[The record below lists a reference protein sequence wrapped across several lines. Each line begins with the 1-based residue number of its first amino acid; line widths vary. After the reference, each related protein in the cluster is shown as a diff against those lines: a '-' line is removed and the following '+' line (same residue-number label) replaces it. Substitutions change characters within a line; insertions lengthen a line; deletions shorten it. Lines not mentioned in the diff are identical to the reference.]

1 MRDGGYC
8 LKTTG
13 GPLTR
18 LPLRSTV
25 TSTRSAIL
33 MKGMPL
39 FIPYCLRSKA
49 IVPLIVPEPV
59 PLPVIVKGQPL
70 WLGHSANG
78 EITVERQTVSGPD
91 LFHLRRVEGD
101 QGILFDIEEI
111 FALQFAILHAASRI
125 NAGRLNLDVQN
136 AVWTVQGT

>member
-33 MKGMPL
+33 MKGIPL

-49 IVPLIVPEPV
+49 IVPYSNPFSPRKGIVFV
-59 PLPVIVKGQPL
+59 
-70 WLGHSANG
+70 
-78 EITVERQTVSGPD
+78 VSGVPVMD
-91 LFHLRRVEGD
+91 NWAD
-101 QGILFDIEEI
+101 
-111 FALQFAILHAASRI
+111 
-125 NAGRLNLDVQN
+125 
-136 AVWTVQGT
+136 